1 MATVLDELL
10 VRLGFDADTSGAN
23 RFDASLNNVLS
34 TVGKVSAVVVGAG
47 AVIGAALGKGFLDT
61 AIQFENFET
70 QLTTIEGSSEKAKKS
85 LDWISE
91 FGAKTPYDVAQV
103 TDAFVKLKS
112 YGLDPIEGGLLTSLG
127 NTASAMGKSIND
139 AVEMIADAVRGE
151 NERLKEF
158 GIIGSKNKNEIT
170 YSYDINGE
178 SFEKTVANESKD
190 IQAALQEI
198 MDEKFRGGME
208 AMSKTWEGTVSNLGD
223 TWTMMKKKI
232 MDKGLFLK
240 LKDSLNTVMMK
251 IYDNRDAIEAWAE
264 EIGEKLV
271 VAFEWLKDTLFDVWD
286 NILWVKKALEQLYD
300 SLGLTGKGVNI
311 LIGLFALLAANIVGL
326 AVVRTLVFIKALA
339 NAFLLL
345 FSPMALIGAALIA
358 FILIV
363 QDIYGY
369 LNGKDSVIGLLIKDY
384 PLLGTVF
391 DFIVNNFNIILG
403 LIATIAGA
411 YLMMKAAAIA
421 GFLLSMATGLASYA
435 LLAAGAIAAAIA
447 TAAAWIVAFAPFLL
461 IAALVAAAIAL
472 FWVLF
477 KNWDKIWQG
486 IKNVASSVLDFIKG
500 IIKSIAD
507 MISSVWDKLKALF
520 KWTPAG
526 MILQA
531 VQMVRREYSGDEGI
545 EDANGMSRIN
555 GKSAFSQNTNSRPTI
570 SNDTAITQTINVA
583 SANEAA
589 IVANNTNQAQRQ
601 RTYGYQ

>member
-10 VRLGFDADTSGAN
+10 VRLGFDADVSGAN

-85 LDWISE
+85 LEWISE

-112 YGLDPIEGGLLTSLG
+112 YGLDPIEGDLLTSLG

-158 GIIGSKNKNEIT
+158 GIIGSKSKNEIT

-178 SFEKTVANESKD
+178 SFQKTVANESKD

-326 AVVRTLVFIKALA
+326 AVVRTLVFIKALT
-339 NAFLLL
+339 NAFFLL

-384 PLLGTVF
+384 PLLGAVF

-500 IIKSIAD
+500 IIESIAN

-526 MILQA
+526 MVLQA
-531 VQMVRREYSGDEGI
+531 VQMVKRKYSGDEGI